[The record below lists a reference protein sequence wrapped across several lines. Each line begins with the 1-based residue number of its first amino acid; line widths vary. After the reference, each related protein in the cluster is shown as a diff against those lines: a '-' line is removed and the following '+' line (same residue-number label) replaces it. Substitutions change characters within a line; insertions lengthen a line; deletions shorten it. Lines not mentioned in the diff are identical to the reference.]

1 MSNDNQDKF
10 KKYRD
15 EFNKDILNLV
25 NVLNKIFAK
34 DENDNLIYLKE
45 GVGFAELDYIG
56 NNTKINTRNLDYDNL
71 SNKQQSELLKR
82 DLMEKVCKNIAFIYA
97 YPIQKDLKY
106 NQLAGVNQNIPL
118 QDYPN
123 TDPPK
128 QKYGSVGIKNGN
140 LNQYTIAGAVGNQK
154 ISSRPFGN
162 VQQTVCANQEV
173 EKLQEYFYKKLK
185 LLIYLSEII
194 NLDYKN
200 AKDDNAKNQYDKI
213 YLKSLT
219 NDTKKDRIP
228 EAEKKFDEWYQ
239 YLQTIFKEVKNDSY
253 TNEELDKYIKCFEES
268 DEKTQTLCVHIY
280 PLCENVE
287 EAVADKEAN
296 NVCVKI
302 NLHSVTKDICPGDL
316 KTQGLTP
323 AQLEQVSALGSQ
335 VSAQVPQEEV
345 SAQGSQVADVS
356 SQVAS
361 QQRLSPQQLTQP
373 TTAQITTGSGTETGT
388 ADTGTADTGTET
400 SMADTGSADTRTGTT
415 QTVADT
421 GTGASPDKT
430 PDALKITGTPFT
442 QAIEDAEK
450 ITPPPKTTSIPPPPP
465 PKTTPTPPPPPPSL
479 QTTGVVET
487 STSST
492 SPLKLSQNG
501 IAATRSTTTSPVKLS
516 DEQPKPPPN
525 TPAKTARVIQS
536 IIQSSPLS
544 TKEQETEL
552 EDMAYRL
559 ARISSPSSTP
569 EEKTQASNDLQNQY
583 QKLRIVRDES
593 KLITKCLGSL
603 QLNKEIEEIMKSTTD
618 FKERTALTNLLTLHN
633 KYRQKTY

>member
-1 MSNDNQDKF
+1 MSNDNQNKF

-97 YPIQKDLKY
+97 YPIQKEIKY

-140 LNQYTIAGAVGNQK
+140 LNQYTIAGAVGSQN
-154 ISSRPFGN
+154 IYSRPFGN
-162 VQQTVCANQEV
+162 VQQTVCANTEV
-173 EKLQEYFYKKLK
+173 AKLQEYFYKKLK

-253 TNEELDKYIKCFEES
+253 TNEELDKYIKCFEET

-316 KTQGLTP
+316 KTQGLTQ
-323 AQLEQVSALGSQ
+323 AQLEQVSVQGPQVSALGSQ
-335 VSAQVPQEEV
+335 VA
-345 SAQGSQVADVS
+345 ADVS
-356 SQVAS
+356 SQVGS

-373 TTAQITTGSGTETGT
+373 TTAQITTGSGTT
-388 ADTGTADTGTET
+388 DTGTADTGR
-400 SMADTGSADTRTGTT
+400 ADTRTGTT
-415 QTVADT
+415 QTVTDT

-450 ITPPPKTTSIPPPPP
+450 ITPPPKTTPRPPTPPPPPP
-465 PKTTPTPPPPPPSL
+465 PKTTPTPPAPPPSL
-479 QTTGVVET
+479 QTTET
-487 STSST
+487 STST
-492 SPLKLSQNG
+492 SPLKLSETS
-501 IAATRSTTTSPVKLS
+501 IPSTRSTTTSPVKLS

-552 EDMAYRL
+552 EDMADRL
-559 ARISSPSSTP
+559 ARISSPLSTP

-583 QKLRIVRDES
+583 QKLRIAQDEIQEES
-593 KLITKCLGSL
+593 QVITKCLG
-603 QLNKEIEEIMKSTTD
+603 QEKLNEEINKILEKPNISVTD
-618 FKERTALTNLLTLHN
+618 KFNLQQLLKFHEEYIKNLKPRTFQS
-633 KYRQKTY
+633 KYLN